1 MKKIQFLAV
10 MALFMT
16 FGCSNE
22 DLINTEQDSDVFE
35 EGNLSSVN
43 GERKN
48 NPNNG
53 VSSIWF
59 FGVPIEN
66 SPFISDCFPEGLNLL
81 KQGYFSGKITGY
93 GKINTSLSTYEFSS
107 SSCEKLPSDLD
118 PIYDYDPE
126 MYAVEALGTLVLG
139 PRDYCNITITG
150 NVYTFY
156 SVGDGYYS
164 GSFVG
169 NAIFSSGVG
178 KLKDFDNKNF
188 SVGQDSRFGRI
199 NLETGIIPLH
209 IHEWY

>member
-1 MKKIQFLAV
+1 MKKTQILALIALFLA
-10 MALFMT
+10 L
-16 FGCSNE
+16 GCSN
-22 DLINTEQDSDVFE
+22 DDIGNTEQDSGVFQ

-43 GERKN
+43 GERKS

-66 SPFISDCFPEGLNLL
+66 SNFISDCFPEVLDLL

-107 SSCEKLPSDLD
+107 CEELPSDLP
-118 PIYDYDPE
+118 PIQGYDPQ
-126 MYAVEALGTLVLG
+126 MYTVKASGKLALG
-139 PRDYCNITITG
+139 PRDYCNITIIA

-156 SVGDGYYS
+156 SLDIGYYS

-169 NAIFSSGVG
+169 NLTTSSGVG
-178 KLKDFDNKNF
+178 KLKVFDNKSFIVHHDN
-188 SVGQDSRFGRI
+188 RFGFI
-199 NLETGIIPLH
+199 NLEKGIIPL
-209 IHEWY
+209 IISEK